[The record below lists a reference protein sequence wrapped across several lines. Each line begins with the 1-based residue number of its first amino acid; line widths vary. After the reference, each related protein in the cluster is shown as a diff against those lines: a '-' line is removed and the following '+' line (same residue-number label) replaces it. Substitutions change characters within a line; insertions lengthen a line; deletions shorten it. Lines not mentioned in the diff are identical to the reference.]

1 MNKTLLSMNITKEDK
16 EDIFKKFGKT
26 KTNTGSTEG
35 QIALFSSRINHLSN
49 HLKTNNKDFNTERAL
64 VSLVGKRRNLLDYL
78 KSKDIEKYRS
88 IIKELKIRK

>member
-1 MNKTLLSMNITKEDK
+1 MYLTKEDK

>member
-1 MNKTLLSMNITKEDK
+1 MYLTKEDK

-49 HLKTNNKDFNTERAL
+49 HLKTNNKDFYVFVKCFLGWGTWFFDVFL
-64 VSLVGKRRNLLDYL
+64 CPGP
-78 KSKDIEKYRS
+78 
-88 IIKELKIRK
+88 

>member
-1 MNKTLLSMNITKEDK
+1 MYVTKEDK

-26 KTNTGSTEG
+26 KANTGSTEG

>member
-1 MNKTLLSMNITKEDK
+1 MYVTKEDK
-16 EDIFKKFGKT
+16 EDNFKKFGKT

>member
-1 MNKTLLSMNITKEDK
+1 MYLSSKIKE
-16 EDIFKKFGKT
+16 EIFKDNGKSE
-26 KTNTGSTEG
+26 KDSGSIEG
-35 QIALFSSRINHLSN
+35 QVALFTNRINHLTS
-49 HLKTNNKDFNTERAL
+49 HLKKNKKDFNTERAL

>member
-1 MNKTLLSMNITKEDK
+1 MYLTKEDK

-49 HLKTNNKDFNTERAL
+49 HLKINNKDFNTERAL

-88 IIKELKIRK
+88 IIKKLKIRK

>member
-1 MNKTLLSMNITKEDK
+1 MYLTKEDK

-88 IIKELKIRK
+88 IINELKIRK

>member
-1 MNKTLLSMNITKEDK
+1 MNITKEDK